1 MLPGRTEGLQKI
13 RVDETDER
21 IAGSEKGMRKKNRVD
36 EADERTKKGR
46 EANWLLQL
54 HSLGDE

>member
-1 MLPGRTEGLQKI
+1 MRKKI
-13 RVDETDER
+13 RVDEKRTKGE
-21 IAGSEKGMRKKNRVD
+21 AVPVKGMRKKNRVD

-54 HSLGDE
+54 HSQGDE

>member
-1 MLPGRTEGLQKI
+1 MQI